1 MKGLSKKRL
10 VILLALGVL
19 ALIIWV
25 LWQGVCFYRQE
36 GEKAQQREE
45 ATGKGVMENIHLT
58 STQGGKVIWE
68 LEAQKARLMGNR
80 IHLWGVQITYQFK
93 PQKPLLISG
102 REGELDRKKKLGEI
116 WGNVQIQFESETLR
130 VSKVYWDTQKNLV
143 SSSLPFQV
151 RGRYEIEGRGFVAKP
166 SSGWIQVKK
175 LKKAVF
181 Q

>member
-10 VILLALGVL
+10 ILLLALGVL
-19 ALIIWV
+19 SLTVWV
-25 LWQGVCFYRQE
+25 LWQGVLFYRQE
-36 GEKAQQREE
+36 GKKAQRREE
-45 ATGKGVMENIHLT
+45 ATEKGIMESIHLT
-58 STQGGKVIWE
+58 STQGGKVIWK
-68 LEAQKARLMGNR
+68 LEAQKAQLIGNR
-80 IHLWGVQITYQFK
+80 IHLWGVKITYQFK
-93 PQKPLLISG
+93 PKKPLLISG

-116 WGNVQIQFESETLR
+116 WGNVEIYLESEVLR

-143 SSSLPFQV
+143 SSPLPFQV
-151 RGRYEIEGRGFVAKP
+151 RGRYEVEGKGFVAKP

>member
-1 MKGLSKKRL
+1 MKGLSKKSL
-10 VILLALGVL
+10 FILLALGVL
-19 ALIIWV
+19 ALITWV

-36 GEKAQQREE
+36 GKKAQQREE
-45 ATGKGVMENIHLT
+45 ATGKGVMENVHLT
-58 STQGGKVIWE
+58 STQGGEVIWE

-80 IHLWGVQITYQFK
+80 IHLWGVRVTYRFK
-93 PQKPLLISG
+93 PRKPLLIFG
-102 REGELDRKKKLGEI
+102 REGELERKKKRGEI
-116 WGNVQIQFESETLR
+116 WGNVRIQFESETLR
-130 VSKVYWDTQKNLV
+130 VSKVCWDTQKNLV